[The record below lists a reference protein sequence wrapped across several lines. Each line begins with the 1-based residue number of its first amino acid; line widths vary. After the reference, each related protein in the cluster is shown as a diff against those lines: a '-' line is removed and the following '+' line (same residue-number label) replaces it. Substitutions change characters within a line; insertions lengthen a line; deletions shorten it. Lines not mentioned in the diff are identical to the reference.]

1 MFIPKTFLPTVSVVI
16 IMRISKILYKA
27 MILPVQKRLCFCKS
41 NLNVL
46 KEFNKML
53 LKIFVVK
60 LGLSKKI
67 LKDEKKT

>member
-1 MFIPKTFLPTVSVVI
+1 MPKTFMPAVAVVKI
-16 IMRISKILYKA
+16 LRIKKILYKA
-27 MILPVQKRLCFCKS
+27 MILTVQKRFCFCKS

-46 KEFNKML
+46 KEFKSVL
-53 LKIFVVK
+53 QKIPFVK

>member
-1 MFIPKTFLPTVSVVI
+1 
-16 IMRISKILYKA
+16 MRISKILYKA